1 MPSLRPNGIVPFQVD
16 FKKNGID
23 VSSKEQAIIIL
34 DEVAKLHA
42 DGAKTVGIT
51 YSANQSQTDKIL
63 DTYTKG
69 DWQTGT
75 IGSNQASVIFEI
87 EKLLTET
94 KYQHLQG
101 VYRTIPITTMKY
113 SNGRAMTADDPSV
126 QKSIEHASEFM
137 ANGGIL
143 LGWRNQNTPQGH
155 LAIGGGVAANVQTL
169 DQKHIIN
176 KWLQSHLSQ

>member
-1 MPSLRPNGIVPFQVD
+1 MPSLKPNGIVPFHVD

-23 VSSKEQAIIIL
+23 VSSREQAIIIL

-42 DGAKTVGIT
+42 HGSKSVGIT
-51 YSANQSQTDKIL
+51 YSANQEQTDKIL
-63 DTYTKG
+63 DTYRKG
-69 DWQTGT
+69 GWQTGI

-87 EKLLTET
+87 ERLLTKA

-113 SNGRAMTADDPSV
+113 CNGQAMTADEPSV
-126 QKSIEHASEFM
+126 QKSLEHASQFM
-137 ANGGIL
+137 ANGGML
-143 LGWRNQNTPQGH
+143 LGWINQCTPQGH

-169 DQKHIIN
+169 GQKQMIN
-176 KWLQSHLSQ
+176 HWVQSHLSQ

>member
-1 MPSLRPNGIVPFQVD
+1 MPSLKPNGIVPFQVD

-42 DGAKTVGIT
+42 HGAKTVGIT

-63 DTYTKG
+63 DTYRKG

-137 ANGGIL
+137 ANGGML
-143 LGWRNQNTPQGH
+143 LGWRNQSTPQGH

-176 KWLQSHLSQ
+176 KWVQSHLLQ